1 MSAVDLIRSHR
12 DDLVAKRDRALAALD
27 KLNSEIT
34 ECDTALRVFER
45 AMTRAN
51 GAEIPSANDEDD
63 SHPKKQ
69 IRSALVQVLE
79 SASPNGLT
87 VHEVVT
93 RVSELLGFEV
103 NQNTT
108 SVTLGR
114 IKKDGGARLD
124 GRLWFHVSGNGSEET
139 ADLGLPSRT
148 QTAEGGDWLGTNI
161 ATS

>member
-12 DDLVAKRDRALAALD
+12 DDLVSKRDRALVTLD
-27 KLNSEIT
+27 KLNSEIA
-34 ECDTALRVFER
+34 EFDTALRVFER
-45 AMTRAN
+45 AITRAN
-51 GAEIPSANDEDD
+51 SAEISSANDEGD

-69 IRSALVQVLE
+69 VRAAITRVLQSAAPV
-79 SASPNGLT
+79 GLT

-93 RVSELLGFEV
+93 KTSDLLGVEV

-124 GRLWFHVSGNGSEET
+124 GRLWFHASGNGGEET
-139 ADLGLPSRT
+139 ADFNLPSRT
-148 QTAEGGDWLGTNI
+148 QTEEGGDGLGPNI
-161 ATS
+161 TTS